1 MSKKANPVAIGSF
14 VIGAL
19 ALIVIG
25 VMVFSSG
32 KLFSTTYTAVAVFP
46 ETVKGLTVGNPVEF
60 RGVRVGSVKDIR
72 MIYDPKTLAV
82 SVPVYLEIT
91 AGNISDMNLEKTF
104 EFKSQKEW
112 NAQIARLIETGLR
125 AQLDIQSVVT
135 GQMMVVLDF
144 HPDAPPAEPTQIDAR
159 YLEIPTLPSTMSRM
173 MGMLQKIPLDKL
185 AQKVMTLLDD
195 VDDLAQSPEL
205 KSMLEN
211 ADLAAQD
218 ARKLLAGLSA
228 QVDPLSASTQATL
241 DEVRQAVGAIEKR
254 LNRTLGDLSGLSK
267 DAQGKLDTLS
277 KPAAAALNE
286 AQAALKSVDD
296 LVGKNSATRADL
308 ESTLQELAG
317 AARSLRILA
326 DYLEQHPDALI
337 RGKGY

>member
-1 MSKKANPVAIGSF
+1 M
-14 VIGAL
+14 
-19 ALIVIG
+19 
-25 VMVFSSG
+25 
-32 KLFSTTYTAVAVFP
+32 
-46 ETVKGLTVGNPVEF
+46 
-60 RGVRVGSVKDIR
+60 
-72 MIYDPKTLAV
+72 
-82 SVPVYLEIT
+82 
-91 AGNISDMNLEKTF
+91 
-104 EFKSQKEW
+104 FKSQKDW
-112 NAQIARLIETGLR
+112 SAKITRLIETGLR

-159 YLEIPTLPSTMSRM
+159 YLEVPTLPSTMSRM
-173 MGMLQKIPLDKL
+173 MGMLQKIPLEKL
-185 AQKVMTLLDD
+185 AQKVMTLLDN
-195 VDDLAQSPEL
+195 VDGLAQSPEL

-218 ARKLLAGLSA
+218 ARKLLAGISA

-277 KPAAAALNE
+277 KPATAALNE

>member
-1 MSKKANPVAIGSF
+1 
-14 VIGAL
+14 
-19 ALIVIG
+19 
-25 VMVFSSG
+25 
-32 KLFSTTYTAVAVFP
+32 
-46 ETVKGLTVGNPVEF
+46 
-60 RGVRVGSVKDIR
+60 
-72 MIYDPKTLAV
+72 
-82 SVPVYLEIT
+82 
-91 AGNISDMNLEKTF
+91 
-104 EFKSQKEW
+104 
-112 NAQIARLIETGLR
+112 
-125 AQLDIQSVVT
+125 
-135 GQMMVVLDF
+135 
-144 HPDAPPAEPTQIDAR
+144 
-159 YLEIPTLPSTMSRM
+159 
-173 MGMLQKIPLDKL
+173 
-185 AQKVMTLLDD
+185 MTLLDN
-195 VDDLAQSPEL
+195 VDGLAQSPEL

-218 ARKLLAGLSA
+218 ARKLLAGISA

-277 KPAAAALNE
+277 KPATAALNE